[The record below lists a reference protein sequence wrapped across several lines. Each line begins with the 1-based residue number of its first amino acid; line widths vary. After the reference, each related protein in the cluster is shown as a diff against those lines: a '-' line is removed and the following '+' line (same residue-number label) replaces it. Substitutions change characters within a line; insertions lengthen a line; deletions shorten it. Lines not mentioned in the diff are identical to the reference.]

1 MGGLSINLQVKLL
14 LIYES
19 ALLILI
25 GYFFWFA
32 SAFPAD
38 YAATGVEI
46 AEWLWLVGLLVP
58 LIVIYLVSH
67 QKPQVVVVVLLAL
80 VVYLVVYRLILDRV
94 GTSTAID
101 RADYIWLLVLL
112 LPVVRL
118 RFALHGRLWTHTP
131 LDDWMVL
138 ILVLMVLSVDYAPY
152 ASRGYRMLARPLFG
166 VALVLYLTE
175 LARITRSMA
184 APLLIMVA
192 LAFGV
197 GILALFATQWTSKSD
212 DFSFIIERL
221 PRLSPFFAPNGFN
234 PNEIAGALAWLT
246 PFMAGLTF
254 YPARWRWLAFAVSA
268 LLLAAVILGQSRS
281 AVFGVVAAM
290 IALSFLLV
298 QSTRWRMLLLGG
310 VAVIVLVQVAALV
323 DLLPTSGGDGGGS
336 AAQLSIRDER
346 TSQQRLYIW
355 QSAVEIV
362 RDYPLTGVGMDRFRY
377 PPVRDDY
384 PVDRFDLSPPHAHN
398 EVIQIATDLGLPGL
412 VGFLGLNLTAVYLL
426 WVCWRSGDDA
436 ARVVAAAAASGLLAH
451 AVYGISDAIPLWD
464 RFSFVYWMML
474 GITAAQYVRVRH

>member
-1 MGGLSINLQVKLL
+1 MRGLSINLEHKLL
-14 LIYES
+14 LICES

-38 YAATGVEI
+38 YAATGIEA
-46 AEWLWLVGLLVP
+46 AEWVWLVGLLVP
-58 LIVIYLVSH
+58 VFVLVLVRD
-67 QKPQVVVVVLLAL
+67 QRLRVVVAL
-80 VVYLVVYRLILDRV
+80 VVYLVVYRLLLDRV

-101 RADYIWLLVLL
+101 RADYIWLLLLLL
-112 LPVVRL
+112 LPVMRL

-131 LDDWMVL
+131 LDDWMVVL
-138 ILVLMVLSVDYAPY
+138 VVLMVLSVDYAPY
-152 ASRGYRMLARPLFG
+152 ASRGYGMLARPLFG
-166 VALVLYLTE
+166 MALVLYLTE
-175 LARITRSMA
+175 LARTTRSMA
-184 APLLIMVA
+184 APLLIMVV
-192 LAFGV
+192 LGLGV
-197 GILALFATQWTSKSD
+197 GMLGLLATQWTSKSD
-212 DFSFIIERL
+212 DFSFIIEHL
-221 PRLSPFFAPNGFN
+221 PRVSPFFAPAGFN

-246 PFMAGLTF
+246 PFVAGLIF
-254 YPARWRWLAFAVSA
+254 YPARWRWLAFGVSV
-268 LLLAAVILGQSRS
+268 LLLSAVLLGQSRS

-298 QSTRWRMLLLGG
+298 RSGWWRVLLLGG
-310 VAVIVLVQVAALV
+310 VAVIVLIQVAVLV
-323 DLLPTSGGDGGGS
+323 DLLPPGGGDGGRGS
-336 AAQLSIRDER
+336 AALSVRDER

-377 PPVRDDY
+377 GPVRDDY
-384 PVDRFDLSPPHAHN
+384 PVDRFNLSPPHAHN
-398 EVIQIATDLGLPGL
+398 EMIQVATDLGLPGL
-412 VGFLGLNLTAVYLL
+412 VAFIGLNLTAVYLL
-426 WVCWRSGDDA
+426 WVCWRSGDAA

-474 GITAAQYVRVRH
+474 GVAAAQYVRVRY